1 MVLLHITARL
11 RITALLTEKGFEQMR
26 SKPLQTDDASSTS
39 AEGTRHKRTR
49 DLKQRVLDEVISFL
63 GIVVYLSVTFGVFA
77 LHEAVVSA
85 KDHIDYHF
93 YGFAIVNALI
103 LGKVMLVAEDLH
115 FADRFKDRPLIYP
128 ILFKA
133 VAFSILFLV
142 FDVVE
147 EVLVGVLKGKTIGES
162 IPSIGGGTPSGV
174 FFVGIILAV
183 ALIPFFAFREIG
195 RVIGERELHSL
206 IFTGGPKAAAFQSGM
221 RQESR

>member
-1 MVLLHITARL
+1 
-11 RITALLTEKGFEQMR
+11 MR
-26 SKPLQTDDASSTS
+26 AKPIQTDDVPRISG
-39 AEGTRHKRTR
+39 EGTLHERKPG
-49 DLKQRVLDEVISFL
+49 LKQRVFDEVVKFL
-63 GIVVYLSVTFGVFA
+63 AIAFYLWVVFGVFA
-77 LHEAVVSA
+77 LHEWVVSA

-93 YGFAIVNALI
+93 YGFAFMNALI

-115 FADRFKDRPLIYP
+115 FADWFKDRPLIYP
-128 ILFKA
+128 ILCKA

-147 EVLVGVLKGKTIGES
+147 EVLVGVFKGMTIAQS
-162 IPSIGGGTPSGV
+162 IPSIGGGTLSGV

-206 IFTGGPKAAAFQSGM
+206 MFTDGAKAELQSRM
-221 RQESR
+221 RQGGR

>member
-1 MVLLHITARL
+1 M
-11 RITALLTEKGFEQMR
+11 Q
-26 SKPLQTDDASSTS
+26 SKPLQTDSASRISGESTLH
-39 AEGTRHKRTR
+39 ERKPG
-49 DLKQRVLDEVISFL
+49 LKQRVFDEVVKFL
-63 GIVVYLSVTFGVFA
+63 AIALYLSVTFGVFA
-77 LHEAVVSA
+77 LHEWVVSA

-93 YGFAIVNALI
+93 YGFAVINALI

-147 EVLVGVLKGKTIGES
+147 EVIVGVFKGKTIGES
-162 IPSIGGGTPSGV
+162 IPTIGGGTPSGV

-183 ALIPFFAFREIG
+183 ALIPFFAFREVG
-195 RVIGERELHSL
+195 RAIGERALHSL
-206 IFTGGPKAAAFQSGM
+206 MFTGGPKAAAFRSGM
-221 RQESR
+221 GQGGR